1 MLAAAAAA
9 AAAAQ
14 KMNDDDGGVEEAAAG
29 LNLSQAHISSF
40 VFFDHF
46 NSYAIYLFLSVQ

>member
-1 MLAAAAAA
+1 MV

-29 LNLSQAHISSF
+29 LNLSQAYISSF
-40 VFFDHF
+40 VFFNYF
-46 NSYAIYLFLSVQ
+46 NSYAIYLFLPVQ

>member
-1 MLAAAAAA
+1 MMVV

-14 KMNDDDGGVEEAAAG
+14 KMNDDDGGVEEAAAR

-46 NSYAIYLFLSVQ
+46 NSYAICLFLSVQ

>member
-1 MLAAAAAA
+1 
-9 AAAAQ
+9 
-14 KMNDDDGGVEEAAAG
+14 MNDDDGGGGVEEAAAG
-29 LNLSQAHISSF
+29 LNLSQAHISKF